1 MRFSVYQTWKF
12 NLGFLM
18 TPTAESDPE
27 FVMGY
32 GKNGTSVYE
41 APWDRF
47 QPYLVGLML
56 GYILHKTRGKKIEIN
71 PRLNLLCWQENIF
84 LTFC

>member
-1 MRFSVYQTWKF
+1 
-12 NLGFLM
+12 M

-84 LTFC
+84 LNVCWWFRFIFSEHPR